1 MKIEVYSKDGCPYC
15 VRAKNLLSIKGMNYT
30 EFRLGENGVDKDF
43 IQKKAGKS
51 VNTVPQIFINDQ
63 HIGGFT
69 DLEKYLKEARWVPH
83 LSPVYVFLLL

>member
-69 DLEKYLKEARWVPH
+69 DLEKYLKEAR
-83 LSPVYVFLLL
+83 